1 MLELLYVFVCVMI
14 YLISFI
20 YRRVSMLASLVV
32 LYTAYVLEV
41 SLPFALGVL
50 VVLTLVRLKKTGVKE
65 EL

>member
-1 MLELLYVFVCVMI
+1 
-14 YLISFI
+14 
-20 YRRVSMLASLVV
+20 MLASLVV